1 MRMVGKLIC
10 GVMCFAATV
19 ASATVTT
26 NLDSYVEYIQS
37 SGTQYINPG
46 VIITSTMAVEVDAG
60 MLWDPMVTPMVTPII
75 IYSWQTYCNTPCCIY
90 FEN

>member
-60 MLWDPMVTPMVTPII
+60 MLWDPMVTPII

>member
-1 MRMVGKLIC
+1 MNMVRKLAC
-10 GVMCFAATV
+10 GVVCFAAMI

-60 MLWDPMVTPMVTPII
+60 MLWDPMVTPII